1 MILSLWKNIHVD
13 TIRSF
18 FLNYNWPLLV
28 DSVYKTTKHQ
38 TKTKTLLWKYDVSK
52 TSLRHPWH
60 TWKVKPCWFKVSMF
74 NYNQLQTILK
84 YSLINSII
92 KTLGDSQQGVF
103 STFIIAYKWYCKNDV
118 FKTSFFSKES

>member
-28 DSVYKTTKHQ
+28 DSVYKLQNIKP
-38 TKTKTLLWKYDVSK
+38 KL
-52 TSLRHPWH
+52 
-60 TWKVKPCWFKVSMF
+60 KPCCENMTFQRRLWDIHDIHERSNPVDSKCLCY
-74 NYNQLQTILK
+74 YNQLQTILK

-118 FKTSFFSKES
+118 FKTSFISKES